1 MKIIKEW
8 LIIMIWKKKSKKI
21 FYLIPLFQMA
31 YLEYQTFIQEI
42 KILIENGRL

>member
-1 MKIIKEW
+1 MANYNNFTKK
-8 LIIMIWKKKSKKI
+8 IWKKKSKII
-21 FYLIPLFQMA
+21 FYLIPLLQMA

>member
-8 LIIMIWKKKSKKI
+8 LIIMIWKKSKKI
-21 FYLIPLFQMA
+21 FYLIPLLQMA
-31 YLEYQTFIQEI
+31 YLEYQTLIQEL

>member
-8 LIIMIWKKKSKKI
+8 LIIMIWKKSRKI

>member
-1 MKIIKEW
+1 MM
-8 LIIMIWKKKSKKI
+8 LIIMIWQKSKKI
-21 FYLIPLFQMA
+21 FYLIPLLQMA

>member
-8 LIIMIWKKKSKKI
+8 LIIMIWKKSKKL
-21 FYLIPLFQMA
+21 FYLIPLLQMA
-31 YLEYQTFIQEI
+31 YLEYQTFIQEL